1 MDIGLNGIFLHIITA
16 LQSNPTTAGQ
26 RPMDKRTGPMLLAK
40 AARGVVDFLK
50 GEKPVYPVNPEVL
63 G

>member
-1 MDIGLNGIFLHIITA
+1 
-16 LQSNPTTAGQ
+16 
-26 RPMDKRTGPMLLAK
+26 MLLAK

>member
-1 MDIGLNGIFLHIITA
+1 
-16 LQSNPTTAGQ
+16 
-26 RPMDKRTGPMLLAK
+26 MLPAK

-50 GEKPVYPVNPEVL
+50 GEKLVYPVNPEDL